1 MNIESKSKWQLRIA
15 TLGIFV
21 LGFVAGAFAIN
32 AYYLWFGA
40 PKQPTKQ
47 EKYEE
52 IFNKLRLNETQK
64 VEIQKIFGETRE
76 QIQKEMQRER
86 QESEPRIVEIR
97 TQNDEKLQ
105 KILNAEQ
112 WQTFQQEREK
122 IREAE
127 RQPTPTPRP
136 LNLQ

>member
-1 MNIESKSKWQLRIA
+1 MMNVESKSKWQIRFA
-15 TLGIFV
+15 TLLIFV
-21 LGFVAGAFAIN
+21 LGVVAGAFALN

-40 PKQPTKQ
+40 AKQPTKQ

-52 IFNKLRLNETQK
+52 AFKSLGLTDEQK
-64 VEIQKIFGETRE
+64 AEIQKIFGETRE
-76 QIQKEMQRER
+76 KIQNVR
-86 QESEPRIVEIR
+86 QETDPRIQEIR

-105 KILNAEQ
+105 KVLTAEQ
-112 WQTFQQEREK
+112 WQRFQQERDQ

>member
-1 MNIESKSKWQLRIA
+1 MMNVESKSKWQIRFA
-15 TLGIFV
+15 TLLIFV
-21 LGFVAGAFAIN
+21 LGVVAGAFALN

-40 PKQPTKQ
+40 AKQPTKQ

-52 IFNKLRLNETQK
+52 AFKSLGLTDEQK
-64 VEIQKIFGETRE
+64 AEIQKIFGETRE
-76 QIQKEMQRER
+76 KIQNVR
-86 QESEPRIVEIR
+86 QETDLRFQEIR

-105 KILNAEQ
+105 KVLTAEQ
-112 WQTFQQEREK
+112 WQRFQQERDQ

-127 RQPTPTPRP
+127 RQPAPTPRP

>member
-1 MNIESKSKWQLRIA
+1 MMNIESKSKWQIRFA

-21 LGFVAGAFAIN
+21 LGIVAGAFALN

-40 PKQPTKQ
+40 AKAPTKQ
-47 EKYEE
+47 EKYEDA
-52 IFNKLRLNETQK
+52 FNKLKLDEAQK

-76 QIQKEMQRER
+76 SIQKMR
-86 QESEPRIVEIR
+86 QETDPRLLEIR

-105 KILNAEQ
+105 KVLRPEQ
-112 WQTFQQEREK
+112 WQQFQQEREK
-122 IREAE
+122 IHESE
-127 RQPTPTPRP
+127 KQQSPTPTPRP

>member
-1 MNIESKSKWQLRIA
+1 MMNIESKSKWQIRFA

-21 LGFVAGAFAIN
+21 LGFAAGVFALN
-32 AYYLWFGA
+32 AYYLWFSA
-40 PKQPTKQ
+40 AKAPTKQ

-52 IFNKLRLNETQK
+52 AFKSLGLNDAQK
-64 VEIQKIFGETRE
+64 SEVQKIFGETRE
-76 QIQKEMQRER
+76 NIQKMR
-86 QESEPRIVEIR
+86 QETEPRLQEIR

-105 KILNAEQ
+105 KVLTPEQ
-112 WQTFQQEREK
+112 WQKFQQEREK

-127 RQPTPTPRP
+127 KQPTPSPRP

>member
-1 MNIESKSKWQLRIA
+1 MMNVESKSKWQIRFA
-15 TLGIFV
+15 TLLIFV
-21 LGFVAGAFAIN
+21 LGVVAGAFALN

-40 PKQPTKQ
+40 AKQPTKQ

-52 IFNKLRLNETQK
+52 AFKSLGLNDSQK
-64 VEIQKIFGETRE
+64 AEIQKIFGETRE
-76 QIQKEMQRER
+76 KIQNVR
-86 QESEPRIVEIR
+86 QETDPRIQEIR

-105 KILNAEQ
+105 KVLTAEQ
-112 WQTFQQEREK
+112 WQRFQQERDQ